1 VKQNP
6 RSRYKVDDDGNFSLA
21 DGWIPTEE
29 SMIAFITSIRKD
41 RPNLKRFNFAISVNC
56 DRFLYRLGED
66 IDGYKRIFEF
76 DYTAPDKLQSQGDEG
91 DGPPDTIAPDLQNP
105 PPEPEYRTIVD
116 HSTIR
121 ALYLNM
127 LHLER
132 TKSPE
137 SDFDYAF

>member
-1 VKQNP
+1 
-6 RSRYKVDDDGNFSLA
+6 VDDDGNFSLA

-29 SMIAFITSIRKD
+29 SMISFITSIRKD
-41 RPNLKRFNFAISVNC
+41 RPNLKRFNFAISVYC

-76 DYTAPDKLQSQGDEG
+76 DYIAPDKPQSQDDNGHVPAEI
-91 DGPPDTIAPDLQNP
+91 IASAPKNP
-105 PPEPEYRTIVD
+105 RLEPEYRTTVD